1 MASQTAKTAST
12 WYQTKRIPLYLVVG
26 GTFASAV
33 TFLSYNRSQHPQVE
47 SHKDVRQN
55 EMHEV
60 EPGGPMSEHVNRGA
74 GHGAT
79 TQTSGVR
86 AGLRNTGMMDGQ
98 STHGIMPNEAIAN
111 KLREYVGPEHKEHE
125 EILANKK

>member
-26 GTFASAV
+26 GTFAAGV
-33 TFLSYNRSQHPQVE
+33 TFLTYNRAQHPTVE
-47 SHKDVRQN
+47 SNKAMRQN

-60 EPGGPMSEHVNRGA
+60 EPGSPMTEHVNRGA
-74 GHGAT
+74 GHGAS

-86 AGLRNTGMMDGQ
+86 SQLRSTGMMDGQ
-98 STHGIMPNEAIAN
+98 STHGILPNEAIAN
-111 KLREYVGPEHKEHE
+111 KLRDLVGPEHKEHE
-125 EILANKK
+125 ELLSKNK